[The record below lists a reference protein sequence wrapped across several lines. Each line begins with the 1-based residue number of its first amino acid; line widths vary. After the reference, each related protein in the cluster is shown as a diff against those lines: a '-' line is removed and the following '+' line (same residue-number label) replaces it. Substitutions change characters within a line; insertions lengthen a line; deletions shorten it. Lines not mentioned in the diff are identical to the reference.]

1 MTLVLPWP
9 PALNHLYRMVM
20 VKGSP
25 RMLISARGRAYK
37 EECGWEAKR
46 QGARPQK
53 GSLAVTMVLYRPQK
67 RGDID
72 GFQKAVFDSVNG
84 IAWED
89 DGQVEELHVYRRDD
103 KLRPRVEMTIAAVE
117 ERTE

>member
-37 EECGWEAKR
+37 TECGWEAKR

-53 GSLAVTMVLYRPQK
+53 GSLAVTVILYRP
-67 RGDID
+67 RRIGDID
-72 GFQKAVFDSVNG
+72 GYLKVVFDSMNG
-84 IAWED
+84 IAWD
-89 DGQVEELHVYRRDD
+89 DDSQVQELHVYRRDD
-103 KLRPRVEMTIAAVE
+103 KERPRVEMAIAVPQW
-117 ERTE
+117 R